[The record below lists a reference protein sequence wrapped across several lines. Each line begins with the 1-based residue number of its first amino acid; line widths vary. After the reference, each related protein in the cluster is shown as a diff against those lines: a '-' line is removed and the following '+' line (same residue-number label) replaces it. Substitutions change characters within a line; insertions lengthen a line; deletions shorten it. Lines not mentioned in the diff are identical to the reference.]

1 MSIAFVRKKVIL
13 YFTASSE
20 NEEKTHLYMIDHKK
34 LFLLKNR
41 TAHNEKGQMNETF
54 LLSARVK

>member
-41 TAHNEKGQMNETF
+41 TAHNEK
-54 LLSARVK
+54 AR